1 MGSYRRSTL
10 RMARLLLAASLV
22 AGALGKT
29 CDTLPNRK
37 TNSTLD
43 AKDRISSFFS
53 PKHCLAVD
61 AEMDSADL
69 HGQGNHDRANAKVYW
84 ADCSAVADDSKTA
97 FAMTNK
103 DGKTVQVVA
112 AEFEHTTV
120 KKGKMTRTGFTMIK
134 LKDDYKKDRCIQVS
148 GFSDISS
155 GNRLQLSRCDKK
167 DAKMR
172 FTGNGAGMWVYKNK
186 KRSKWCL
193 WPPKK
198 TGDTAKVGLCI
209 NGLLGGA
216 KA

>member
-10 RMARLLLAASLV
+10 RMARLLLAAILV

-53 PKHCLAVD
+53 SKHCLAVD

-69 HGQGNHDRANAKVYW
+69 HGQGNHNRANAKVYW
-84 ADCSAVADDSKTA
+84 ADCSAVVDEQDCFRHDEQRRQNCSSSCRRIRAHHR
-97 FAMTNK
+97 
-103 DGKTVQVVA
+103 
-112 AEFEHTTV
+112 E
-120 KKGKMTRTGFTMIK
+120 KGKMSRTGFTMIK

-155 GNRLQLSRCDKK
+155 GSRLQLSRCDKK
-167 DAKMR
+167 NSKMR

-186 KRSKWCL
+186 KRSKFCL

>member
-10 RMARLLLAASLV
+10 RMTRLLLAASLV

-53 PKHCLAVD
+53 SKHCLAVD

-69 HGQGNHDRANAKVYW
+69 HGQGNHNRANAKVYW
-84 ADCSAVADDSKTA
+84 ADCSAVNDDSKTA
-97 FAMTNK
+97 FA
-103 DGKTVQVVA
+103 
-112 AEFEHTTV
+112 
-120 KKGKMTRTGFTMIK
+120 MIK

-155 GNRLQLSRCDKK
+155 GSRLQLSRCDKK
-167 DAKMR
+167 DSKMR

-186 KRSKWCL
+186 KRSKFCL

>member
-134 LKDDYKKDRCIQVS
+134 LKDDYKKD
-148 GFSDISS
+148 
-155 GNRLQLSRCDKK
+155 
-167 DAKMR
+167 AKMR

>member
-10 RMARLLLAASLV
+10 RMTRLLLAASLV

-53 PKHCLAVD
+53 SKHCLAVD

-69 HGQGNHDRANAKVYW
+69 HGQGNHNRANAKVYW
-84 ADCSAVADDSKTA
+84 ADCSAVNDDSKTA

-103 DGKTVQVVA
+103 DGKAVQVVA

-120 KKGKMTRTGFTMIK
+120 KKGKMSRTGFTMIL
-134 LKDDYKKDRCIQVS
+134 LKGAHTQGNQSYPGYLRSEAARKSVTQRVYEIFLPCS
-148 GFSDISS
+148 GVLIKYFW
-155 GNRLQLSRCDKK
+155 L
-167 DAKMR
+167 
-172 FTGNGAGMWVYKNK
+172 
-186 KRSKWCL
+186 
-193 WPPKK
+193 
-198 TGDTAKVGLCI
+198 
-209 NGLLGGA
+209 
-216 KA
+216 